1 MKIMYYLCSHDF
13 NCFITVKCIPLNRY
27 FWLLNLIYTTG
38 GISRDDINEQW
49 SKSPLNEINEKQIP
63 ESTFHHWKKMI
74 YREWGLQIQY
84 DRARNVYYVDDGDVS
99 GQNKFLNW
107 MMNSISV
114 AEVIRESGELKDRI
128 LLESMPSGE
137 RWLCTI
143 IECMKNNV
151 TFDMEYKR
159 FDADSGHYMEFKPYC
174 LKTFK
179 QRWYVVGESS
189 DHENQIRVY
198 ALDRVSN
205 VIKGTRKFKMP
216 RNFDGKN
223 LFKDLY
229 GVWLGTERKVERVR
243 VRATEWEAN
252 YLRTLQLHESQKELG
267 PSSTKGWIE
276 FEWKIKV
283 TPDFIMELRSHGKA
297 LQVLEPAWLKGEI

>member
-1 MKIMYYLCSHDF
+1 MKIMYYLCSHNL
-13 NCFITVKCIPLNRY
+13 NCFITMKCIPLNRY

-84 DRARNVYYVDDGDVS
+84 DRSRNVYYVDDGDLS

-128 LLESMPSGE
+128 LLEPMPSGE
-137 RWLCTI
+137 RWLGI
-143 IECMKNNV
+143 IIDAMKDGKVLDMAYQRFNV
-151 TFDMEYKR
+151 SE
-159 FDADSGHYMEFKPYC
+159 GHYMVFKPYC

-189 DHENQIRVY
+189 DHKGEIRVY
-198 ALDRVSN
+198 ALDRVKDVAMGDKSF
-205 VIKGTRKFKMP
+205 RMP
-216 RNFDGKN
+216 KNFDGEK

-229 GVWLGTERKVERVR
+229 GVWLGTDRKTERVR
-243 VRATEWEAN
+243 MMVTENEAN
-252 YLRTLQLHESQKELG
+252 YMRTLPLHHSQRELG
-267 PSSTKGWIE
+267 PASKKGWIE
-276 FEWKIKV
+276 FELKIKV
-283 TPDFIMELRSHGKA
+283 TYDFIMELRSHGKA
-297 LQVLEPAWLKGEI
+297 LQIIEPEWVNGEM